1 MSTKAGLCRVRDYA
15 EFGSG
20 RTGNWFL
27 TEWLRRS
34 PLSVTAHNSDDEDPT
49 TTHLYV
55 EADLAMR
62 EAALKRVN
70 DLGPRHVRFKAP
82 GRLLAF
88 LETL

>member
-1 MSTKAGLCRVRDYA
+1 M
-15 EFGSG
+15 
-20 RTGNWFL
+20 
-27 TEWLRRS
+27 
-34 PLSVTAHNSDDEDPT
+34 TAHNSDDEDPT

-82 GRLLAF
+82 DRLLAF